1 MWSNSCSRN
10 PDRTRTTAP
19 QRKLLP
25 GVLRGLAL
33 CALLA
38 SGWCSAA
45 TWRDELPQAQ
55 ALGGGDMRFLGFR
68 IYHATLWAEQ
78 KPFQPERA
86 FALQLTYHRNI
97 GRERLVSASIDEIRR
112 ISRPAIDAATLARWE
127 TTLRGAMVDVAEGD
141 QLIGVYVPEHGMRLY
156 SQQKLLADIDD
167 LALARAFFAI
177 WLDAGTRDQ
186 GLRRQLLGQ
195 PAGTP

>member
-1 MWSNSCSRN
+1 MWSNSCCKN
-10 PDRTRTTAP
+10 PDRSRAATA
-19 QRKLLP
+19 
-25 GVLRGLAL
+25 VRGLVL

-38 SGWCSAA
+38 SSWCSAA
-45 TWRDELPQAQ
+45 TWRDDLPQAQ

-78 KPFQPERA
+78 QPFQPGRA
-86 FALQLTYHRNI
+86 FALQLTYHRSI
-97 GRERLVSASIDEIRR
+97 ARARLVSTSIDEIRR

-141 QLIGVYVPEHGMRLY
+141 QLVGVYLPERGMRLY
-156 SQQKLLADIDD
+156 SQHKLLADIDD
-167 LALARAFFAI
+167 LPLARAFFAI
-177 WLDAGTRDQ
+177 WLDPATRDQ

-195 PAGTP
+195 P

>member
-1 MWSNSCSRN
+1 MWSNSCCKN
-10 PDRTRTTAP
+10 PDR
-19 QRKLLP
+19 
-25 GVLRGLAL
+25 LRAASVVRSLVW

-45 TWRDELPQAQ
+45 SWRDDLPQAQ
-55 ALGGGDMRFLGFR
+55 ALGAGDMRFLGFR

-86 FALQLTYHRNI
+86 FALQLTYLRNI
-97 GRERLVSASIDEIRR
+97 GRDRLVSASIDEIRR

-141 QLIGVYVPEHGMRLY
+141 QLIGVYLPERGMRLY
-156 SQQKLLADIDD
+156 SQQKLLAEIDD

-177 WLDAGTRDQ
+177 WLDARTRDQ
-186 GLRRQLLGQ
+186 GLRQQLLG
-195 PAGTP
+195 TP